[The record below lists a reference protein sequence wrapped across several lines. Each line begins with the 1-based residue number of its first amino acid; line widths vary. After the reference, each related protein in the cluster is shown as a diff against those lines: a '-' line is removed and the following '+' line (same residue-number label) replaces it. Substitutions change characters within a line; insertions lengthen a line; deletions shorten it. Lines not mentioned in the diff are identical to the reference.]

1 MDISNIYDAKE
12 VLKDVISKTPLVHA
26 DKLHENLWIKAEN
39 LQGTGAFKLRGAY
52 HKLHSDTKGAR
63 EGRDSRKCR
72 KPCTGSRLFL
82 HEDGNQ
88 GNDRYAE
95 NRSAV

>member
-1 MDISNIYDAKE
+1 MKICGSRRKICRE
-12 VLKDVISKTPLVHA
+12 PVP
-26 DKLHENLWIKAEN
+26 
-39 LQGTGAFKLRGAY
+39 FKLRGAY
-52 HKLHSDTKGAR
+52 HKLHSLTQKEREKGVIAASA
-63 EGRDSRKCR
+63 GNHAQ
-72 KPCTGSRLFL
+72 GSRLFL

>member
-52 HKLHSDTKGAR
+52 HKLHSLTQK
-63 EGRDSRKCR
+63 E
-72 KPCTGSRLFL
+72 RLFL

-88 GNDRYAE
+88 GNNRYAE

>member
-39 LQGTGAFKLRGAY
+39 LQ
-52 HKLHSDTKGAR
+52 
-63 EGRDSRKCR
+63 CR
-72 KPCTGSRLFL
+72 KPCTESRLFL

>member
-39 LQGTGAFKLRGAY
+39 RSSCTASGEHQPDLRRLQ
-52 HKLHSDTKGAR
+52 
-63 EGRDSRKCR
+63 
-72 KPCTGSRLFL
+72 
-82 HEDGNQ
+82 
-88 GNDRYAE
+88 
-95 NRSAV
+95 

>member
-39 LQGTGAFKLRGAY
+39 LQMCIT
-52 HKLHSDTKGAR
+52 
-63 EGRDSRKCR
+63 
-72 KPCTGSRLFL
+72 
-82 HEDGNQ
+82 
-88 GNDRYAE
+88 DRAE
-95 NRSAV
+95 NRPTGCGFYEGMPSFHGHLYGVNGAGVTQERCV